1 MDVYEVR
8 EKIQIVKWYFQNRSY
23 RDIQTIFPQTF
34 VNRPIPSLP
43 TISRVINNFETHG
56 CVSPQKHKKPDVL
69 INEEQELKQVFIC
82 ATADQNPTFSSNQ
95 IAEVVAL
102 PTMPVLFKNI

>member
-34 VNRPIPSLP
+34 VNRPIPSLS

-69 INEEQELKQVFIC
+69 I
-82 ATADQNPTFSSNQ
+82 
-95 IAEVVAL
+95 
-102 PTMPVLFKNI
+102 

>member
-1 MDVYEVR
+1 MFSKHVVASR
-8 EKIQIVKWYFQNRSY
+8 ENATWG
-23 RDIQTIFPQTF
+23 
-34 VNRPIPSLP
+34 
-43 TISRVINNFETHG
+43 VINNFETHG

-82 ATADQNPTFSSNQ
+82 ATADQKPTFSSNQ
-95 IAEVVAL
+95 ISELVAL